1 MLVAVGEND
10 GAENDGTHGEV
21 YGLKQ
26 NIAKAACNHFSF
38 IGESFAI
45 GISHSGPCYPGIR
58 LIPKVPYYTQTLTH
72 QWTSQKSP

>member
-1 MLVAVGEND
+1 MLVAVGDND

-26 NIAKAACNHFSF
+26 YIAKAACNHFSF
-38 IGESFAI
+38 KVSLLVLAVVAL
-45 GISHSGPCYPGIR
+45 CYLGIR